1 MALPPI
7 NTEVAEVPTS
17 TGAGSF
23 SLLKLS
29 KLLLANK
36 LNFWY
41 TFFIFVNH
49 FAYGVTVNILGAT
62 LVDLRFIYGVSL
74 DRISYVP
81 IAVSIGYLLGSLA
94 GLLYK
99 RFLNRQLM
107 LVFFTFS
114 LAITITFVPFYSN
127 LTYALIALTILGLG
141 DGGYDA
147 ASSVLII
154 EMWSGSAS
162 ESICT
167 AMLQALQAMYGAGS
181 IVAPILAAPF
191 VHGEATSIAV
201 PGDNN
206 VQFNQTLTVQRRID
220 DLVLPFAVDGF
231 LQVIAP
237 VVFTILLF
245 VRPTFR
251 RSSSFSKLSSSY
263 EKGLSTSPTITTIVS
278 TPSTASTTATVIT
291 TTTTTTSATSTNSS
305 TTSLDVSLIPNRKA
319 KLALCSLCL
328 ATYASAEFGWF
339 AFSTAWLQYL
349 EKPLTATESAHV
361 MSVLAGTF
369 TAGRLVTAFISM
381 KISSDAIIAYH
392 YVVCLASFAFL
403 YLGRNHLLLIYLGTA
418 ALGYG
423 FSALWP
429 AWFSFTEK
437 YLKLTDK
444 VSSCFSFLFGVT
456 SLLIPFVMG
465 QLFERYPIVLLII
478 EVAFLCFSLVL
489 FAVIKL
495 WIARDESE
503 ARKGKKLGSK

>member
-1 MALPPI
+1 M
-7 NTEVAEVPTS
+7 
-17 TGAGSF
+17 
-23 SLLKLS
+23 
-29 KLLLANK
+29 
-36 LNFWY
+36 
-41 TFFIFVNH
+41 
-49 FAYGVTVNILGAT
+49 NILGAT

-162 ESICT
+162 ESVCT

-191 VHGEATSIAV
+191 VHGEATSIV
-201 PGDNN
+201 SSDNGL
-206 VQFNQTLTVQRRID
+206 NQTLTVQRRID

-237 VVFTILLF
+237 IVFTILLF

-251 RSSSFSKLSSSY
+251 RSSSSSKLSSSS
-263 EKGLSTSPTITTIVS
+263 ENGLSSSPTITTIVS

-291 TTTTTTSATSTNSS
+291 TTTTTTTSATSTNSSSS

-381 KISSDAIIAYH
+381 KVSSDAIIAYH